1 MPCPVWLSLIIHAG
15 SLAPDCGTA
24 TPVDPSK
31 ASTFHCI
38 YICGNIEWKCRF
50 TMIDQPTLY
59 KDLLQCYETLKV
71 GTILEF
77 CDVATSETLTLDC
90 STPLFPLEL

>member
-1 MPCPVWLSLIIHAG
+1 
-15 SLAPDCGTA
+15 
-24 TPVDPSK
+24 
-31 ASTFHCI
+31 
-38 YICGNIEWKCRF
+38 
-50 TMIDQPTLY
+50 MIDQPTLY